1 MTVANAILTQ
11 LGGRRFL
18 AMTGAKHLV
27 GSADALSM
35 QLPNAVCNGKKCTGV
50 RIVLAPSD
58 TYIVEAVAVRKQE
71 YKILDTRRDVYVENL
86 REVFTGLTGL
96 MTSL

>member
-1 MTVANAILTQ
+1 MSDVANTILTQ

-18 AMTGAKHLV
+18 TMTGAKHLV

-35 QLPNAVCNGKKCTGV
+35 QLPNAICNGKKCTGV

-58 TYIVEAVAVRKQE
+58 TYSVEAIVIRNHE
-71 YKILDTRRDVYVENL
+71 YKILDTRHDVYVENL
-86 REVFTGLTGL
+86 RDVIIP
-96 MTSL
+96 MSVQP